1 VTPAAEIRHL
11 RGDAGGEDPPPDHEL
26 DELRFPGGKEVLGR
40 AREVMEAVLAEG
52 PLPAWFVEQCVDDA
66 AIQTCTLDRWSL
78 RAWKFWLAPE
88 NRRWWWWSA
97 ALADDGRGGE
107 EVCFAAL
114 VRSRPYLKGSLEWL
128 FKAAANA

>member
-1 VTPAAEIRHL
+1 VNTADELRHL
-11 RGDAGGEDPPPDHEL
+11 SSGAGGEAPPGFEL
-26 DELRFPGGKEVLGR
+26 DRLTLPGGEEVLGR
-40 AREVMEAVLAEG
+40 AREVMVAVLTEQ

-97 ALADDGRGGE
+97 ALAGDGRGGE
-107 EVCFAAL
+107 EVRFDAL
-114 VRSRPYLKGSLEWL
+114 VRSRPYLRGSLEWL